1 MNKFFEEL
9 TEVNTHQIFDIVLVD
24 FNISALKQNVQVLY
38 VLTNYDQVF
47 KESTQLSGGLL
58 DHVFI
63 RKDIATDIDVQS
75 IAIRTRLSDQDVV
88 FLMLHMKNNEWYI
101 IYLYIY
107 AFYLYYLYFKYNI
120 RHFY

>member
-63 RKDIATDIDVQS
+63 RKDIAMDIDVQS